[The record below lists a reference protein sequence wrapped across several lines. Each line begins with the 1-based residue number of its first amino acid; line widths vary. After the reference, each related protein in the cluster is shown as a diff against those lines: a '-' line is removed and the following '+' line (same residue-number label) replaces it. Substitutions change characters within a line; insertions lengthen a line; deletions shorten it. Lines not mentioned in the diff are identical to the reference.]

1 MSSVSGTDNTE
12 LVEIDDRRK
21 ISDRRGSSRRKIL
34 RGGRTFWPNGDSSEC
49 TIYNFSETGAK
60 LELRGPAPNAFDL
73 AVDGDSERRS
83 CLVVWRKENYV
94 GVKFRVPSQLPQ
106 IRNAMRNAS
115 DFRQYVEQCQTLAQR
130 ANASDSVTLLEMAE
144 AWKKAIRWLRKKTR

>member
-1 MSSVSGTDNTE
+1 MRSVADTENTE
-12 LVEIDDRRK
+12 LGEIDDRRK
-21 ISDRRGSSRRKIL
+21 TPDRRGSSRRKIL

-73 AVDGDSERRS
+73 AVNGDSERRS

-94 GVKFRVPSQLPQ
+94 GVKFQVPSQLAL
-106 IRNAMRNAS
+106 IRNTKRNAS

-130 ANASDSVTLLEMAE
+130 ANPSDSVILLEMAD